1 MADRQGVH
9 SHDEGYYVT
18 VLLLA
23 WAYILSVRWA
33 ELLCRSSDRQCTVEY
48 QMNGMIAKSH
58 GKYDVEVTTGD
69 DIEES
74 EARLW
79 KAILVG
85 NKGWRITTDYKD
97 KTYISPWSVSIITG
111 LSAMQDS

>member
-9 SHDEGYYVT
+9 SHDEGNYVT
-18 VLLLA
+18 VLLLS
-23 WAYILSVRWA
+23 WAYILYVRWTD
-33 ELLCRSSDRQCTVEY
+33 LLSRSADHQCTAEY
-48 QMNGMIAKSH
+48 QMNGMIAESH
-58 GKYDVEVTTGD
+58 RKYDLEVVIGD
-69 DIEES
+69 DIEQS

-111 LSAMQDS
+111 LSAMQDT